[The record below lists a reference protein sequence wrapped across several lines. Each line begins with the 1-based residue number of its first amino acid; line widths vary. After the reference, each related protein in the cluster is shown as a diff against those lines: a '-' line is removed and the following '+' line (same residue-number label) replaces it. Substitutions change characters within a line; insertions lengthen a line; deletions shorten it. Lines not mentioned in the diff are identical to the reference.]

1 MFELLTIL
9 LDILTLHTG
18 QVCRL
23 PVHSHQSRDKQL
35 VTQLFLAIV
44 RTNVIDGM
52 AKEQSVSGRAV
63 DGSIENMAD
72 HFSLFD

>member
-1 MFELLTIL
+1 MFELLAIL

-18 QVCRL
+18 QVCGL

-44 RTNVIDGM
+44 RTNVIDGV
-52 AKEQSVSGRAV
+52 AKEQSVSGWAV